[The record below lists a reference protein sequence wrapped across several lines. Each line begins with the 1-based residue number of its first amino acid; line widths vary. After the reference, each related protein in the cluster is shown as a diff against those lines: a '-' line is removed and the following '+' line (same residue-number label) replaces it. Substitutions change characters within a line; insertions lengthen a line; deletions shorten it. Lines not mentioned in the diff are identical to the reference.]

1 MYTISKRSFRDDS
14 ALMQLFTQTIHNVC
28 QNAYTSEELHAWAPL
43 KRDFHAFSRS
53 FSGSHCLVARENK
66 QIIGFCDMEKDG
78 YINRLFVHHTRQGE
92 GIGSALLQKMLA
104 FAQKKGLD
112 YVYLE
117 ASRNA
122 VSFYKKHGFIE
133 NGCIRRI
140 KNGVPFVNQ
149 KMIYYFYQ

>member
-1 MYTISKRSFRDDS
+1 MI
-14 ALMQLFTQTIHNVC
+14 
-28 QNAYTSEELHAWAPL
+28 TS
-43 KRDFHAFSRS
+43 
-53 FSGSHCLVARENK
+53 V
-66 QIIGFCDMEKDG
+66 
-78 YINRLFVHHTRQGE
+78 
-92 GIGSALLQKMLA
+92 
-104 FAQKKGLD
+104 QKKGLD

>member
-1 MYTISKRSFRDDS
+1 MYTISKRSPKDDQ
-14 ALMQLFTQTIHNVC
+14 ALLQLFTQTIHTVC
-28 QNAYTSEELHAWAPL
+28 QVAYTPEELDAWAPL
-43 KRDFHAFSRS
+43 NRDFRQFSRS
-53 FSGSHCLVARENK
+53 FSGAYCLVARDGK

-92 GIGSALLQKMLA
+92 GIGSDLLTKILA
-104 FAQKKGLD
+104 IAQKKGLD

>member
-1 MYTISKRSFRDDS
+1 MYTISKRSPKDDMP
-14 ALMQLFTQTIHNVC
+14 LMQLFTETIHAVC
-28 QNAYTSEELHAWAPL
+28 KEAYTPEELAAWAPL
-43 KRDFHAFSRS
+43 KRDPRAFSRS
-53 FSGSHCLVARENK
+53 FAGTYCFVARDQK

-78 YINRLFVHHTRQGE
+78 YINRLFVHHLRQGE
-92 GIGSALLQKMLA
+92 GIGSELLTRILQT
-104 FAQKKGLD
+104 AQKKGLD

-140 KNGVPFVNQ
+140 KNGVPFINQ